1 MKLKQIKKTTEKDFK
16 EVNKLINYS
25 LYSKVSLINNI
36 EKYITESEGK
46 RIRPLIVLLITQALG
61 YKKLNHI
68 LLSVVIEFIHTATL
82 LHDDVVDESSKRR
95 GKITTNIQWGNKT
108 AILVGDFL
116 YSRAF
121 QIMTKIKNQKILNII
136 AKTTNIIAE
145 GEVLQ
150 LLSQNNENI
159 TELEYLNIIYRK
171 TAILF
176 ETAASTSAIL
186 TKCSQKIYE
195 NISKYGKHLGMAYQ
209 LVDDLLDY
217 TSQEEKFGKVLG
229 NDLKEGKTTLPLI
242 YLINTCSKNEK
253 KIIKN
258 ILQNKD
264 EKNFYK
270 IQTMMIKTKAIEYT
284 LNKAK
289 KEAKKAKQSIIDL
302 PNSIY
307 SENLINLTDFIINR
321 KY

>member
-242 YLINTCSKNEK
+242 YLINTHNS
-253 KIIKN
+253 
-258 ILQNKD
+258 
-264 EKNFYK
+264 
-270 IQTMMIKTKAIEYT
+270 
-284 LNKAK
+284 LNYG
-289 KEAKKAKQSIIDL
+289 IFL
-302 PNSIY
+302 
-307 SENLINLTDFIINR
+307 
-321 KY
+321 